1 MADYLS
7 FGEIMLRLKTQG
19 HERFFQSPSFEAS
32 FGGGE
37 ANVAVALS
45 NYGLSAGF
53 VTALPDNDIGSA
65 AIGELRRFGVDTSQ
79 IRRSGDRVGIYYLES
94 GANQRP
100 SKVIYDRAHSAIC
113 ECGPGDFDWKAIFG
127 GARWLHITGITPAL
141 SQSAADLSLEC
152 VKEAK
157 EAGLTVSCDFNFRGK
172 LWKYGKSAPQ
182 VMTELVKHVDVGIAN
197 EEDCQ
202 KSLGISVD
210 VDVETGELDAR
221 KYEALS
227 EKVLELYPDMSTIA
241 ITLRE
246 SHSADRNGWSAC
258 LRDRNNDFLLSR
270 HYEIT
275 DIIDRVGGGDSF
287 ASALIYGLNSYED
300 RQQALEFAVAGSC
313 LKHSI
318 LGDFNRVTVS
328 EIEKLMAG
336 DGSGRVQ
343 R

>member
-1 MADYLS
+1 MSKFLS
-7 FGEIMLRLKTQG
+7 FGEIMLRLKTPG
-19 HERFFQSPSFEAS
+19 HERFFQSPEFEAT

-45 NYGLSAGF
+45 NYGLPAAF
-53 VTALPDNDIGSA
+53 VSALPDNAVGDA
-65 AIGELRRFGVDTSQ
+65 AVAELRRFDVDTSM

-100 SKVIYDRAHSAIC
+100 SKVVYDRAHSAIC
-113 ECGPGDFDWKAIFG
+113 ECGPGDFNWPEVFNDAK
-127 GARWLHITGITPAL
+127 WLHITGITPAL

-152 VKEAK
+152 VKAAK
-157 EAGLTVSCDFNFRGK
+157 AHGVIVSCDFNFRGK
-172 LWKYGKSAPQ
+172 LWNYGKSAPE
-182 VMTELVKHVDVGIAN
+182 VMTELVKYVDVGIAN

-202 KSLGISVD
+202 KSLGVSVD
-210 VDVETGELDAR
+210 VDVESGELDTA

-227 EKVLELYPDMSTIA
+227 QKMLDLYPDMSAIG

-258 LRDRNNDFLLSR
+258 MRDKDGFRLSR
-270 HYEIT
+270 RYQIT
-275 DIIDRVGGGDSF
+275 DIVDRVGGGDSF
-287 ASALIYGLNSYED
+287 ASAFIYGLNAYDD
-300 RQQALEFAVAGSC
+300 RQQSLEFAVAASC

-318 LGDFNRVTVS
+318 LGDFNRVTVD
-328 EIEKLMAG
+328 EVEKLMSG